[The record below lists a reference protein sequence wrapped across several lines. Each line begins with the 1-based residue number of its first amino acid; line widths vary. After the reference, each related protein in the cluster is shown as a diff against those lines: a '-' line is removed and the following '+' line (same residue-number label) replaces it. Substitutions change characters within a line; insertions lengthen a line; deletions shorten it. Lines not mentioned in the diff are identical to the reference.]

1 MLKKSLQ
8 KQIGSRIRHFRK
20 IKQLTIANLAFDC
33 NIDSRQL
40 IRIER
45 GEINTSIYQLYTL
58 CDKLNIELNDLLNE
72 FEN

>member
-1 MLKKSLQ
+1 MLKESLQ
-8 KQIGSRIRHFRK
+8 KKIGSRIRHFRK
-20 IKQLTIANLAFDC
+20 SKQLTIANLAFDC

-58 CDKLNIELNDLLNE
+58 CEKLNIELIDLLNE
-72 FEN
+72 FDN